1 MSPRF
6 IDPWCYRFAVLALLL
21 PGGAPLAAQKA
32 DSAAPP
38 PRSIPELESR
48 MREVLTR
55 LKLPAVSI
63 AIVSR
68 DSVIWTAGLGKRD
81 VAGDKDADANTLFR
95 IGSTSKA
102 FTSLM
107 ALLMQQEAKLNL
119 EDPLSKYI
127 PEIRFQNKWEA
138 TDPVRIVN
146 ALEHATGWDDLAF
159 RDYAN
164 SDPAPLT
171 LKQGLDFNP
180 KTRLSR
186 WRPGTRVSY
195 CNSGPPVVAYIVE
208 KLEGRPFDDLVR
220 ERLFVPIGMTRAT
233 YLEPKGDD
241 NVATLYHE
249 DGRTPYPYW
258 HVIERPA
265 GSINASANDM
275 AAYVRFLLNRGAV
288 SGSQLIPAAE
298 IEKMERPRSSI
309 TAKAGLPVGYGMH
322 LGTYVDSGFV
332 WVGHDGGVN
341 GGITMMAYRP
351 EQGVGFAM
359 MINSANGKAVQELNH
374 LVRGYLTR
382 DTPKPTPP
390 PAGPMPAIAQE
401 RAGWYMPDNPRTQL
415 MYFAERLLGLTR
427 VTVTDSALVMKPLLG
442 KAKPY
447 LPVSGTLFRGTDE
460 PVATMALI
468 EDGADGRAAA
478 IEQMGYL
485 LPASYHRVPAALA
498 WVSIGLVCLFLLSLV
513 TTVLFALVWV
523 PRKLL
528 GKLKGVKHQA
538 ARVWPLIA
546 TLSIAGIIGVFALSM
561 DDAITAFGTSNWH
574 SMTLFACTLLFPA
587 AALLGLV
594 TAYRAPAGEMKG
606 GVRCY
611 ARAVS
616 LVFTIAAAYLAYWGM
631 AGWRSWS

>member
-1 MSPRF
+1 MSLTSLIRSSLL
-6 IDPWCYRFAVLALLL
+6 CGAVLLGPA
-21 PGGAPLAAQKA
+21 ALAAQKP
-32 DSAAPP
+32 DSAGPP
-38 PRSIPELESR
+38 PRTIAELESR
-48 MREVLTR
+48 IREVLTR
-55 LKLPAVSI
+55 TKLPAVGI

-68 DSVIWTAGLGKRD
+68 DSVLWAAGIGKRD
-81 VAGDKDADANTLFR
+81 VAGGKDADANTLFR

-107 ALLMQQEAKLNL
+107 VLMEQQEGKLDL
-119 EDPLSKYI
+119 EDPISKYI

-164 SDPAPLT
+164 SDPTPLT

-180 KTRLSR
+180 TTRTSR

-195 CNSGPPVVAYIVE
+195 CNSGPPVAAYIVE
-208 KLEGRPFDDLVR
+208 KLEGKPFDELVSTR
-220 ERLFVPIGMTRAT
+220 IFRPIGMTRAT

-249 DGRTPYPYW
+249 DGKTPYPYW

-288 SGSQLIPAAE
+288 SGTQLIPAAE

-322 LGTYVDSGFV
+322 LATYVDSGFV
-332 WVGHDGGVN
+332 WVGHDGGVE
-341 GGITMMAYRP
+341 GGLTMMAYRP
-351 EQGVGFAM
+351 EQGIGFAYM
-359 MINSANGKAVQELNH
+359 VNAANGKAYQEIGK
-374 LVRGYLTR
+374 LVRGYLTQGEA
-382 DTPKPTPP
+382 K
-390 PAGPMPAIAQE
+390 PAGPAPGPMPEVARE
-401 RAGWYMPDNPRTQL
+401 RAGWYVPDNPRTQ
-415 MYFAERLLGLTR
+415 MTYFAERLLALTR

-460 PVATMALI
+460 PVATMALV

-485 LPASYHRVPAALA
+485 LPASYHRVPAILA
-498 WVSIGLVCLFLLSLV
+498 WVSIGLVGLFLLSLV

-528 GKLKGVKHQA
+528 GKLKGVKHLS

-546 TLSIAGIIGVFALSM
+546 TLALAGLIGVIAISM
-561 DDAITAFGTSNWH
+561 DNMIANLGTRNWR
-574 SMTLFACTLLFPA
+574 SMALFACTMVFPA
-587 AALLGLV
+587 ASLFGLI
-594 TAYRAPAGEMKG
+594 AAWRAPREELKG
-606 GVRCY
+606 GVRVY
-611 ARAVS
+611 AGAVS
-616 LVFTIAAAYLAYWGM
+616 LVFAITAAYLAYWGM

>member
-1 MSPRF
+1 MFLTSLIRSSLL
-6 IDPWCYRFAVLALLL
+6 CSAVLLGPAT
-21 PGGAPLAAQKA
+21 LAAQKPG
-32 DSAAPP
+32 AAGPP
-38 PRSIPELESR
+38 PRTIAELESR
-48 MREVLTR
+48 IRDVLTR
-55 LKLPAVSI
+55 TKLPAVSI

-68 DSVIWTAGLGKRD
+68 DSVLWAAGIGKRD
-81 VAGDKDADANTLFR
+81 VAGGKDADANTLFR

-107 ALLMQQEAKLNL
+107 VLLMQQEGKLDL
-119 EDPLSKYI
+119 EDPISKYI
-127 PEIRFQNKWEA
+127 PEIRFQNQWEA

-180 KTRLSR
+180 TTRTSR

-195 CNSGPPVVAYIVE
+195 CNSGPPVAAYIVE
-208 KLEGRPFDDLVR
+208 KLEGKPFDELVSTR
-220 ERLFVPIGMTRAT
+220 IFRPIGMSRAT

-249 DGRTPYPYW
+249 DGKTPYPYW

-288 SGSQLIPAAE
+288 SGTQLIPAAE

-322 LGTYVDSGFV
+322 LATYVDSGFV
-332 WVGHDGGVN
+332 WVGHDGGVE
-341 GGITMMAYRP
+341 GGLTMMAYRP
-351 EQGVGFAM
+351 EQGIGFAYM
-359 MINSANGKAVQELNH
+359 VNAANGKAYQEIGK
-374 LVRGYLTR
+374 LVRGFLTQGEA
-382 DTPKPTPP
+382 K
-390 PAGPMPAIAQE
+390 PAGPAPGPMPEVAQE

-485 LPASYHRVPAALA
+485 LPASYHRVPAILA
-498 WVSIGLVCLFLLSLV
+498 WVSLGLAALFLLSLV
-513 TTVLFALVWV
+513 TTVLFALVWL

-561 DDAITAFGTSNWH
+561 DDAITAFGTRNWH

-587 AALLGLV
+587 AAALGLV
-594 TAYRAPAGEMKG
+594 AAYRAPAGEMKG
-606 GVRCY
+606 WVRCY
-611 ARAVS
+611 ARTVS
-616 LVFTIAAAYLAYWGM
+616 LVFAITAAYLAYWGM